1 VYIYVYVYLCI
12 CIYEYIHIHLC
23 IYEQEN
29 SPPLPSHVHHN
40 NKRCLPLS
48 SEEKREICKRIK
60 THHMDNKGVFNLEAD
75 NGLPVTFVHVPTPRK
90 GTADVCKRTVQQRS
104 HIIET
109 VQQLVS
115 TPSTSTSCSTSNHH
129 LHAQLTSVIKR
140 NKDTYTTCA
149 EAAGINILHR
159 FSVDKMLELH
169 KLISA
174 PYSLIRN
181 IRSFLHSE
189 GMYTTYMHVNMCSCC
204 IHVCV
209 CV

>member
-1 VYIYVYVYLCI
+1 MYICVCFYVCFHEYIYIYV
-12 CIYEYIHIHLC
+12 
-23 IYEQEN
+23 QEN
-29 SPPLPSHVHHN
+29 SPPFSSHVHHN
-40 NKRCLPLS
+40 NKRCLPLTT
-48 SEEKREICKRIK
+48 EEKREICKRIK

-75 NGLPVTFVHVPTPRK
+75 NGLPVTFVHVPRPRK

-115 TPSTSTSCSTSNHH
+115 TPFTSTSSSTSNHH

-140 NKDTYTTCA
+140 NKETYTTCA

-189 GMYTTYMHVNMCSCC
+189 GMYTYR
-204 IHVCV
+204 IHVYICYMRILHT
-209 CV
+209 C